1 MQSGVDT
8 NPSNPRTIL
17 GVNPY
22 FNHFTADD
30 GNYMLGKIDKFAEI
44 ISRHG
49 YIPEDDF
56 TKVLMGKTYL
66 DNCPAVKPGSK
77 PLNDMATNRQRNLVL
92 SNEGFIDQCRSR
104 KENRKM
110 VDADKETKE
119 INMKVFRSAYK
130 AEALEKKKVRIEAEA
145 NEAKRVKEELK
156 QIKNDQKMENKKKR
170 EVEKGLK
177 KVNPKKGG
185 CV

>member
-1 MQSGVDT
+1 
-8 NPSNPRTIL
+8 
-17 GVNPY
+17 
-22 FNHFTADD
+22 
-30 GNYMLGKIDKFAEI
+30 
-44 ISRHG
+44 
-49 YIPEDDF
+49 
-56 TKVLMGKTYL
+56 
-66 DNCPAVKPGSK
+66 
-77 PLNDMATNRQRNLVL
+77 
-92 SNEGFIDQCRSR
+92 
-104 KENRKM
+104 M

-119 INMKVFRSAYK
+119 INMKVFRPAYK